1 MSRIR
6 GLSLVAVL
14 GVAALAMTGCSPDDG
29 GTPAPTETV
38 AGPSETP
45 TPTPDA
51 SKPTLDELF
60 LTTEGMGELTFGE
73 TPPSDSPAVN
83 LVTFDANACKAEGLP
98 GLWLS
103 TYPDIDEG
111 LGPQAPFAVQVLSDA
126 LTRIDVNSTDIYTD
140 TGIHIG
146 SSLDEVLGV
155 YSGGP
160 DQVLNHADV
169 SDVYVIKGTKG
180 QLQFEVA
187 VDRIPDYWDA
197 SAIDTVVFLSAIDS
211 FTEPFGVA
219 ATDNVIGVCNA
230 S

>member
-6 GLSLVAVL
+6 GLSIVALVATAGL
-14 GVAALAMTGCSPDDG
+14 LLTGCDQQNELPPVEETSP
-29 GTPAPTETV
+29 TPTATETV
-38 AGPSETP
+38 A
-45 TPTPDA
+45 PDP
-51 SKPTLDELF
+51 SKPAVGDLTLS
-60 LTTEGMGELTFGE
+60 TEGLGELQFGS
-73 TPPSDSPAVN
+73 TPPSDNPAVN
-83 LVTFDANACKAEGLP
+83 LLTFDDDACAAEGLP
-98 GLWLS
+98 GIWKA

-111 LGPQAPFAVQVLSDA
+111 YGPVAPFAAQVKDNGI
-126 LTRIDVNSTDIYTD
+126 TRIDVNTAQIFTD

-187 VDRIPDYWDA
+187 VDRIPDYWD
-197 SAIDTVVFLSAIDS
+197 SSVIDTVVFLSAIDITS
-211 FTEPFGVA
+211 EPFGVA
-219 ATDNVIGVCNA
+219 ATDNAIGVCNV

>member
-6 GLSLVAVL
+6 GLSVVAIVGL
-14 GVAALAMTGCSPDDG
+14 SALLLTGCDQSG
-29 GTPAPTETV
+29 N
-38 AGPSETP
+38 AGPTAPPTETP
-45 TPTPDA
+45 TPTETAAAPDP
-51 SKPTLDELF
+51 SKPDLEDLTLS
-60 LTTEGMGELTFGE
+60 TEGLGDLKLGLK
-73 TPPSDSPAVN
+73 PPTDNPGVN
-83 LVTFDANACKAEGLP
+83 LATFDATACKAEGLP
-98 GLWLS
+98 GIWTA

-111 LGPQAPFAVQVLSDA
+111 NGPQAPFAIQLSGDA
-126 LTRIDVNSTDIYTD
+126 ITRIDVNTAQIYTD

-160 DQVLNHADV
+160 DQVVNHADV
-169 SDVYVIKGTKG
+169 SDVYVIKGTNG

-197 SAIDTVVFLSAIDS
+197 AAIDTVVFLSVININA
-211 FTEPFGVA
+211 EPFGVA
-219 ATDNVIGVCNA
+219 ATDNKIGVCNV

>member
-6 GLSLVAVL
+6 GLSIVAI
-14 GVAALAMTGCSPDDG
+14 VATAGLLLTGCDQQTEAPPVDEPSS
-29 GTPAPTETV
+29 TPTETQT
-38 AGPSETP
+38 AA
-45 TPTPDA
+45 PDP
-51 SKPTLDELF
+51 SKPELGDLTLS
-60 LTTEGMGELTFGE
+60 TEGLGELQFGS
-73 TPPSDSPAVN
+73 TPPSDNPSVN
-83 LVTFDANACKAEGLP
+83 LVTFDENACEAEGLP
-98 GLWLS
+98 GIWKS

-111 LGPQAPFAVQVLSDA
+111 YGPTAPFGVQVKDNGV
-126 LTRIDVNSTDIYTD
+126 TRIDVNTAQIFTD

-160 DQVLNHADV
+160 DQVVNHADV

-187 VDRIPDYWDA
+187 VNRVPDYWDA
-197 SAIDTVVFLSAIDS
+197 SVIDTVVFLSAIDITS
-211 FTEPFGVA
+211 EPFGVA
-219 ATDNVIGVCNA
+219 ATDNSIGNCNV

>member
-6 GLSLVAVL
+6 GLSIVAIVGVSALLLV
-14 GVAALAMTGCSPDDG
+14 GCDQSGDTGA
-29 GTPAPTETV
+29 TPP
-38 AGPSETP
+38 PSDTP
-45 TPTPDA
+45 TPTETAEAPDP
-51 SKPTLDELF
+51 SKPDLDDLTLS
-60 LTTEGMGELTFGE
+60 TEGLGELKIGLK
-73 TPPSDSPAVN
+73 PPTDNPKIN
-83 LVTFDANACKAEGLP
+83 LATFDATACQAEGLP
-98 GLWLS
+98 GIWTS

-111 LGPQAPFAVQVLSDA
+111 FGPQAPFALQVTGDA
-126 LTRIDVNSTDIYTD
+126 ISRIDVNTAQIYTD

-160 DQVLNHADV
+160 DEVVNHADV
-169 SDVYVIKGTKG
+169 SDVYVIKGTNG

-197 SAIDTVVFLSAIDS
+197 SAIDTVVFLSAIDINA
-211 FTEPFGVA
+211 EPFGVA
-219 ATDNVIGVCNA
+219 ATDNTIGVCNV

>member
-6 GLSLVAVL
+6 GLSILAIL
-14 GVAALAMTGCSPDDG
+14 GVAALALTGCEPSG
-29 GTPAPTETV
+29 GDPTPSETV
-38 AGPSETP
+38 SSPTP
-45 TPTPDA
+45 TPTPTDDA
-51 SKPTLDELF
+51 SKPLLEELF
-60 LTTEGMGELTFGE
+60 LTTEGLGELGFGE
-73 TPPSDSPAVN
+73 APPTDNPAVN
-83 LVTFDANACKAEGLP
+83 LVQLDSHACDAEGLP

-111 LGPQAPFAVQVLSDA
+111 IGPQAPFAVLVVDDA
-126 LTRIDVNSTDIYTD
+126 VTRIDVNSSEIFTD
-140 TGIHIG
+140 TGLHIG

-160 DQVLNHADV
+160 DEVVNHADV

-187 VDRIPDYWDA
+187 VDRIPDYWDPA
-197 SAIDTVVFLSAIDS
+197 VVNTVVFLSAIDI
-211 FTEPFGVA
+211 FAEPFGVA
-219 ATDNVIGVCNA
+219 ASDNVIGVCNV

>member
-6 GLSLVAVL
+6 GLSVLAVVAVSAVL
-14 GVAALAMTGCSPDDG
+14 LTGCDQFDETGPTAAPSESP
-29 GTPAPTETV
+29 TATET
-38 AGPSETP
+38 AEA
-45 TPTPDA
+45 PDP
-51 SKPTLDELF
+51 SKPKLEDLTLS
-60 LTTEGMGELTFGE
+60 TEGLGELKIGL
-73 TPPSDSPAVN
+73 TPPSDNPAVN

-98 GLWLS
+98 GIWTA

-111 LGPQAPFAVQVLSDA
+111 YGSLAPFAISTNGDA
-126 LTRIDVNSTDIYTD
+126 VNRIDVNTTQIFTD

-160 DQVLNHADV
+160 DQVVNHADV
-169 SDVYVIKGTKG
+169 SDVYVIKGTNG

-197 SAIDTVVFLSAIDS
+197 SVIDTVVFLSVIDINA
-211 FTEPFGVA
+211 EPFGVA
-219 ATDNVIGVCNA
+219 ATDNTIGLCNV